1 MAIAAFFLFCFSFCW
16 CANVND
22 SKLILRETI
31 ASEKDG
37 LVKNKFAAS
46 NVKSFSALLSKF
58 VNRENSFSETKVN
71 RKLTRFPLTM
81 TLIIQ
86 GITGFKFGD
95 TITSAMLPPKYKEEI
110 INKGFQTD
118 IIFTVTKVTQMIRG
132 NSWTTTLDTVMR
144 FAPGTKTIKLTKKE
158 KTYGRSKHD
167 DVHNE

>member
-1 MAIAAFFLFCFSFCW
+1 
-16 CANVND
+16 
-22 SKLILRETI
+22 
-31 ASEKDG
+31 
-37 LVKNKFAAS
+37 
-46 NVKSFSALLSKF
+46 LSKF

-118 IIFTVTKVTQMIRG
+118 VIFTVTKVSQMIRG
-132 NSWTTTLDTVMR
+132 NSWTTTLDTIMR
-144 FAPGTKTIKLTKKE
+144 FAPGNKTTKLTKK
-158 KTYGRSKHD
+158 D
-167 DVHNE
+167 